1 VTGAASGEVLAS
13 GGIMGCTI
21 PVEKFCYNGKAII
34 LRNRQLE
41 ATMGL
46 VDVKANRAV
55 PAPLLLLLRVNAL
68 QSWRRLW
75 SLRNQ
80 SRLLTSV
87 ILTFVVGYLVLS
99 FWLFYHALWFVAKF
113 PGLGAVLTE
122 RLMYALFAFLF
133 GLLLLSN
140 LVIGYTNLFRNR
152 ETAFLLTLPIPT
164 QTIFR
169 WKFIESILLA
179 SWAFLFLVAPLLVAF
194 GLVRDAPW
202 HFYAMTL
209 VLIVLFIVL
218 PGVAGAWLAI
228 LVGRFLDRRSFQ
240 IAFVATA
247 VVLLG
252 LAAFWWK
259 AQPATNTLLGE
270 RTLEALDQLLAKTR
284 FTMFPFLPSYWLS
297 AAVLQW
303 AEGILRGAAFF
314 ALVLLSHTL
323 FFGSLAFTRLGN
335 LFYDTASAVQSRA
348 QPRPGR
354 RRLRSQ
360 REFPNPPS
368 LLETI
373 FGRLFW
379 LNRDD
384 RAVAIKDIRMFWRDT
399 TQWGQSVMLFG
410 LLGVY
415 IINLR
420 NFTHQLSSEFWIN
433 LIAFL
438 NLGVCALNL
447 ASVTTRFVFP
457 QFSLEGRRLW
467 IVGMAPMGL
476 ARVVKTKFWLTSVLS
491 LLVTSGLIMLSCYLL
506 KMTWDRVIFFGAVVT
521 LMAFALNGL
530 AVGLG
535 VLYPN
540 LKETNP
546 NKIVSGFGGT
556 LCFVLSSVYILAS
569 VLLLGLGTSGW
580 QGRVAWAAES
590 VAAFVLLSFFVGW
603 LPLKLGL
610 RQLKNFEV

>member
-1 VTGAASGEVLAS
+1 MSNETS
-13 GGIMGCTI
+13 
-21 PVEKFCYNGKAII
+21 
-34 LRNRQLE
+34 
-41 ATMGL
+41 
-46 VDVKANRAV
+46 AV
-55 PAPLLLLLRVNAL
+55 PSPLVLLLRVNAL
-68 QSWRRLW
+68 QSWRRVL
-75 SLRNQ
+75 SLRKQ
-80 SRLLTSV
+80 SRLLTTV
-87 ILTFVVGYLVLS
+87 IVSFVFGYLFLS
-99 FWLFYHALWFVAKF
+99 FWLFYNALRFVAKF

-122 RLMYALFAFLF
+122 RLMYVLFAFLF
-133 GLLLLSN
+133 ALLLLSN
-140 LVIGYTNLFRNR
+140 LVISYTNLFRNR
-152 ETAFLLTLPIPT
+152 ETAFLMTLPVSR

-169 WKFIESILLA
+169 WKFVESTLLA
-179 SWAFLFLVAPLLVAF
+179 SWAFLFLIAPLLVAF

-209 VLIVLFIVL
+209 VLIALFIVL

-228 LVGRFLDRRSFQ
+228 LMGRFLDRRSFQ
-240 IAFVATA
+240 IAIVGTA
-247 VVLLG
+247 IVLLTM
-252 LAAFWWK
+252 AAFWWK
-259 AQPATNTLLGE
+259 AQPATSTLLSE
-270 RTLEALDQLLAKTR
+270 RTLQALDQLLAKTR

-303 AEGILRGAAFF
+303 AEGILRGATFF

-323 FFGSLAFTRLGN
+323 FFGSLAFTRLGRV
-335 LFYDTASAVQSRA
+335 FYDTASSVQSRA
-348 QPRPGR
+348 YRGGNWPWSSPKRDPR
-354 RRLRSQ
+354 RSIG
-360 REFPNPPS
+360 S
-368 LLETI
+368 LERI
-373 FGRLFW
+373 FRLFFW
-379 LNRDD
+379 VRRDG
-384 RAVAIKDIRMFWRDT
+384 RALAVKDIRMFWRDT

-476 ARVVKTKFWLTSVLS
+476 ERVVKTKFWLASAMS
-491 LLVTSGLIMLSCYLL
+491 FLVTSGLIMLSCYLL
-506 KMTWDRVIFFGAVVT
+506 KMSWDRVAFFGAVVT
-521 LMAFALNGL
+521 LMTFALNGL
-530 AVGLG
+530 ALGLG

-540 LKETNP
+540 LKEANP

-556 LCFVLSSVYILAS
+556 LCFVLSSVYIVAS
-569 VLLLGLGTSGW
+569 VLLLGFGTG
-580 QGRVAWAAES
+580 GGHGGATWAAES
-590 VAAFVLLSFFVGW
+590 IFAFVILSFFIGW

-610 RQLKNFEV
+610 WQLKNIEP